1 MISYLKGIVVAKT
14 SDYII
19 INLGNIG
26 YKVFIS
32 EKALGQFSEGS
43 RAEMF
48 CYLYARKDT
57 AMELY
62 GVSSFEQLRLFEL
75 LIGISGVGPKA
86 ALLLSSLGTIK
97 EFERAIDIQDEA
109 FFGDVKG
116 IGSKKIQKIILELTG
131 KIHYLNKAKKL
142 SKEEEEAISVL
153 SSLGFTKQK
162 AKEALSQIPQD
173 IQKTEDK
180 VKEVLRIMKGR

>member
-1 MISYLKGIVVAKT
+1 MISYLKGTIAAKT

-19 INLGNIG
+19 LDLGNIG

-32 EKALGQFSEGS
+32 EKMQAQLSGGDKVEL
-43 RAEMF
+43 F
-48 CYLYARKDT
+48 CHLHMRKDET
-57 AMELY
+57 MELY
-62 GVSSFEQLRLFEL
+62 GVPSFEQLRLFEML
-75 LIGISGVGPKA
+75 KGISGVGPKA

-116 IGSKKIQKIILELTG
+116 IGKKKIQKIILELTG

-142 SKEEEEAISVL
+142 SKEEEETISAL

-162 AKEALSQIPQD
+162 AREALSLIPQD

-180 VKEVLRIMKGR
+180 VKEALRIMKSR